1 MDNQYPREN
10 PKKSHG
16 VAEVTGHG
24 ALLCAGATLCFLAA
38 LCLCASSAAAS
49 PTGSAP
55 PATNNFITQ
64 PISLADAV
72 NIALQRNPDILRAQ
86 KDLASAQGIVAQTR
100 AIAVPKVA
108 ATGSY
113 SAVEKTDVDIF
124 SE

>member
-38 LCLCASSAAAS
+38 LCLCASSAAA
-49 PTGSAP
+49 PMGSAP

-64 PISLADAV
+64 PISPADA
-72 NIALQRNPDILRAQ
+72 ANPDFRRAQ
-86 KDLASAQGIVAQTR
+86 KDLASAEGIVAQTR
-100 AIAVPKVA
+100 DIAVPKVA

-113 SAVEKTDVDIF
+113 SAVENTDVDIF
-124 SE
+124 SEP